1 MRTDQVRLRQ
11 LLDELQPARELRPA
25 PSASPSPRAPVV
37 PPGHTLL
44 MTAGGDAAILSRE
57 ALSRAGIEATEPPP
71 SAAPAAGP
79 RLDVLA

>member
-11 LLDELQPARELRPA
+11 LLDELQPAREPRPA
-25 PSASPSPRAPVV
+25 PSASAPRAPVV

-44 MTAGGDAAILSRE
+44 ITAGGDAAILSRE
-57 ALSRAGIEATEPPP
+57 ALSQAGIEVGEPPP
-71 SAAPAAGP
+71 ATAPAAGP